1 MFALKRQTSP
11 GRGVPSGQSR
21 PSSCHDQPE
30 EYFIYHICRVLYV
43 YCISIYLSI
52 YPSIYLSNHLII
64 FLSTRKVNIFQNLNS
79 LNFLEYVLST
89 VLTNVKLN
97 ADGVV
102 CGGELGETLHMVVNC
117 HDGSTL
123 DIEFKFSIAKK

>member
-1 MFALKRQTSP
+1 M
-11 GRGVPSGQSR
+11 QST
-21 PSSCHDQPE
+21 
-30 EYFIYHICRVLYV
+30 I
-43 YCISIYLSI
+43 CISIYLSI